1 MGTAAETSTPV
12 KGPWSSPSASP
23 FGRTSVSPFTSPDL
37 SALLL
42 GTREDTDTQPEAA
55 TAAAGVP
62 TSDGTQATTARAFGG
77 HKASLRAGAT
87 LAQICER
94 SLIEHQLAACHFK
107 FLNFCKRSCL
117 PARGR
122 VETPFDN
129 HASGQT
135 SSLLRPSHVPPT
147 HTPSNA
153 FGRGVLHPPE
163 PVHRRR
169 IYLSTHRRPR
179 Q

>member
-1 MGTAAETSTPV
+1 MGTADTSSPV

-37 SALLL
+37 RSALLL
-42 GTREDTDTQPEAA
+42 GTREDTDAQPAAA

-62 TSDGTQATTARAFGG
+62 TSDGTQATTARGRR
-77 HKASLRAGAT
+77 ASLRAGAT

-117 PARGR
+117 PARTR
-122 VETPFDN
+122 VE
-129 HASGQT
+129 
-135 SSLLRPSHVPPT
+135 
-147 HTPSNA
+147 
-153 FGRGVLHPPE
+153 
-163 PVHRRR
+163 
-169 IYLSTHRRPR
+169 
-179 Q
+179 

>member
-42 GTREDTDTQPEAA
+42 GTREETDTQPAAATEAA

-62 TSDGTQATTARAFGG
+62 TSDGTQTTTARAG

-117 PARGR
+117 PAA
-122 VETPFDN
+122 VE
-129 HASGQT
+129 
-135 SSLLRPSHVPPT
+135 
-147 HTPSNA
+147 
-153 FGRGVLHPPE
+153 
-163 PVHRRR
+163 
-169 IYLSTHRRPR
+169 
-179 Q
+179 